1 MTDPSEILIAKNIGI
16 SFPNGNGGLDVLKD
30 VSFQI
35 KAQEFL
41 CIVGPSGCGKTT
53 LLKILAG
60 LLRPSE
66 GTVIFEGRKVTQ
78 PRRKIGF
85 VFQQANLMPWR
96 TVEENI
102 SLPLELQ
109 GLNGAK
115 VASKASDLIELVGLT
130 TFEKTY
136 PRDLSGGMAQRV
148 AIARALIHSP
158 DMLLLDEP
166 FGALDALTRERM
178 ATELM
183 RIWGAQKVT
192 VVMVTHS
199 ISEAILLSD
208 RILVLGPRPGTVK
221 LDLPNTLPRPRH
233 LSIAHTSEF
242 GDLATRVRAAISEE
256 NELKN
261 Q

>member
-1 MTDPSEILIAKNIGI
+1 MTENTEILIATDIGK
-16 SFPNGNGGLDVLKD
+16 SFPNGNGGLHVLTD
-30 VSFQI
+30 ISFRL
-35 KAQEFL
+35 KPQEFL
-41 CIVGPSGCGKTT
+41 CVVGPSGCGKTT

-60 LLRPSE
+60 LLAPSE
-66 GTVIFEGRKVTQ
+66 GEVFFEGEQVTK

-85 VFQQANLMPWR
+85 VFQEANLMPWR
-96 TVEENI
+96 TVEDNV

-109 GLNGAK
+109 GMNGQEIQQ
-115 VASKASDLIELVGLT
+115 KASDLIELVGLLG
-130 TFEKTY
+130 FEKTY

-148 AIARALIHSP
+148 AIARALIHDP
-158 DMLLLDEP
+158 DILLLDEP

-208 RILVLGPRPGTVK
+208 RILVLGPRPGSVK
-221 LDLPNTLPRPRH
+221 LDLPNLLARPRE
-233 LSIAHTSEF
+233 LSMAHTRQF
-242 GDLATRVRAAISEE
+242 GELASLVRAAISD
-256 NELKN
+256 
-261 Q
+261 QH

>member
-1 MTDPSEILIAKNIGI
+1 MNEHLEILVAEDIGK
-16 SFPNGNGGLDVLKD
+16 SFPNGNGGLHVLED
-30 VSFQI
+30 VSFHLMS
-35 KAQEFL
+35 QEFL

-60 LLRPSE
+60 LLLPSE
-66 GTVIFEGRKVTQ
+66 GKVFFEGERVTK

-85 VFQQANLMPWR
+85 VFQEANLMPWR
-96 TVEENI
+96 TVEDNI
-102 SLPLELQ
+102 ALPLELQ
-109 GLNGAK
+109 GINGLE
-115 VASKASDLIELVGLT
+115 VQRKASDLIDLVGLS

-148 AIARALIHSP
+148 AIARALIHDP
-158 DMLLLDEP
+158 EILLLDEP

-199 ISEAILLSD
+199 ISEAVLLSD

-221 LDLPNTLPRPRH
+221 LNMPNTLARPRK
-233 LSIAHTSEF
+233 LTMAHTEEF
-242 GDLATRVRAAISEE
+242 GELANRVRRAIAD
-256 NELKN
+256 
-261 Q
+261 

>member
-1 MTDPSEILIAKNIGI
+1 MTEISEILVVTDIGK
-16 SFPNGNGGLDVLKD
+16 SFPNGNGGLQVLRD

-35 KAQEFL
+35 KPQEFL
-41 CIVGPSGCGKTT
+41 CVVGPSGCGKTT

-60 LLRPSE
+60 LLTPSE
-66 GTVIFEGRKVTQ
+66 GKVIFEGEQVTK

-96 TVEENI
+96 TVEDNI
-102 SLPLELQ
+102 GLPLELQ
-109 GLNGAK
+109 GINGMEVQLK
-115 VASKASDLIELVGLT
+115 TSDLIELVGLAN
-130 TFEKTY
+130 FEKTY

-148 AIARALIHSP
+148 AIARALIHDP
-158 DMLLLDEP
+158 DILLLDEP

-199 ISEAILLSD
+199 ISEAVLLSD
-208 RILVLGPRPGTVK
+208 RILVLGPRPGMVK
-221 LDLPNTLPRPRH
+221 LDLPNSLARPRE
-233 LSIAHTSEF
+233 LSMAHTKEF
-242 GDLATRVRAAISEE
+242 GELANRVRAAISDQ
-256 NELKN
+256 N
-261 Q
+261 

>member
-1 MTDPSEILIAKNIGI
+1 MTDYSDILIVTDISK
-16 SFPNGNGGLDVLKD
+16 SFPNGNGGLQVLRD

-35 KAQEFL
+35 KSQEFL
-41 CIVGPSGCGKTT
+41 CVVGPSGCGKTT

-60 LLRPSE
+60 LLTPTV
-66 GTVIFEGRKVTQ
+66 GKVIFEGEQVTR

-85 VFQQANLMPWR
+85 VFQEANLMPWR
-96 TVEENI
+96 TVEDNI
-102 SLPLELQ
+102 GLPLELQ
-109 GLNGAK
+109 GINGI
-115 VASKASDLIELVGLT
+115 KAQQKTSDLIELVGLEN
-130 TFEKTY
+130 FEKTY

-148 AIARALIHSP
+148 AIARALIHDP
-158 DMLLLDEP
+158 AILLLDEP

-199 ISEAILLSD
+199 ISEAVLLSD
-208 RILVLGPRPGTVK
+208 RILVLGPRPGMVK
-221 LDLPNTLPRPRH
+221 LDMPNLLTRPRE
-233 LSIAHTSEF
+233 LSMAHTKEF
-242 GDLATRVRAAISEE
+242 GELANRVREAISD
-256 NELKN
+256 

>member
-1 MTDPSEILIAKNIGI
+1 MTENTEILVVTDIGK
-16 SFPNGNGGLDVLKD
+16 SFPNGNGGLHVLTEI
-30 VSFQI
+30 SFRL
-35 KAQEFL
+35 KPQEFL
-41 CIVGPSGCGKTT
+41 CVVGPSGCGKTT

-60 LLRPSE
+60 LLAPSE
-66 GTVIFEGRKVTQ
+66 GEVFFEGEQVTK

-85 VFQQANLMPWR
+85 VFQEANLMPWR
-96 TVEENI
+96 TVEDNI

-109 GLNGAK
+109 GMNGK
-115 VASKASDLIELVGLT
+115 EVQQKASDLIELVGLSG
-130 TFEKTY
+130 FEKTY

-148 AIARALIHSP
+148 AIARALIHDP
-158 DMLLLDEP
+158 DILLLDEP

-221 LDLPNTLPRPRH
+221 LDLPNSLARPRE
-233 LSIAHTSEF
+233 LSMAHTRQF
-242 GDLATRVRAAISEE
+242 GELASLVRAAISDQ
-256 NELKN
+256 N
-261 Q
+261 